1 MVWLWLILSAT
12 LNAIGEYFSK
22 LWADSS
28 LTMTAVLAIGSYTLG
43 SIAWLPALKEKNV
56 LGVTGV
62 MWLIFGLIATIA
74 LSAIV
79 FKERLTIQQWIGI
92 ALGFLSV
99 FLLSSN

>member
-1 MVWLWLILSAT
+1 MVWFWLILSAT

-22 LWADSS
+22 LWADSPIA
-28 LTMTAVLAIGSYTLG
+28 MTAVLAIASYTLG
-43 SIAWLPALKEKNV
+43 SIAWLPALKEKNI

-62 MWLIFGLIATIA
+62 MWLILGLIATIG

-99 FLLSSN
+99 FFLNSK

>member
-1 MVWLWLILSAT
+1 MVWFWLILSAT

-22 LWADSS
+22 LWADSPIA
-28 LTMTAVLAIGSYTLG
+28 MTAALAIGSYTLG
-43 SIAWLPALKEKNV
+43 SIAWLPALKEKNI

-62 MWLIFGLIATIA
+62 MWLVLGLIATIA

-79 FKERLTIQQWIGI
+79 FKERLTIQQWFGI

-99 FLLSSN
+99 FLLNSK